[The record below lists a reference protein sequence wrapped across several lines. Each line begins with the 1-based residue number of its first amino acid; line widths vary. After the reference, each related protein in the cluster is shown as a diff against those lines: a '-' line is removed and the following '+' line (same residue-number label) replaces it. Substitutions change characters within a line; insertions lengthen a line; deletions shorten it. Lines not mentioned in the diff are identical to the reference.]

1 MTKVK
6 VLHLQMSRK
15 LPVGTAQCTIVA
27 LLLTMHAGKV
37 GGGGA
42 RKQQIVGVYLQL
54 SDLFFTS
61 NRRLP

>member
-1 MTKVK
+1 M
-6 VLHLQMSRK
+6 LHLQMSRK
-15 LPVGTAQCTIVA
+15 LPVGTAPCTIVA
-27 LLLTMHAGKV
+27 LLLTMHAGK
-37 GGGGA
+37 GGGGGGWA